1 MRSIRTR
8 LWTSHPQ
15 VGILTD
21 HMIQIPNNIYR
32 MFQIFKFKFYNIYR
46 LFQNINSNFTFPQ
59 LEREGYR
66 VALIDNV
73 HSDIARC
80 VKGDLFLCLF
90 V

>member
-15 VGILTD
+15 VEIFTSGIQYYYL
-21 HMIQIPNNIYR
+21 
-32 MFQIFKFKFYNIYR
+32 
-46 LFQNINSNFTFPQ
+46 NSILHISCPITSSFLDVNFTFAQ

-80 VKGDLFLCLF
+80 RNDDLCWLNVYVC
-90 V
+90 